1 MPIKKLSAETAAS
14 HVTQSMQPVQDF
26 NGAANAKQSAQEPA
40 KTPLPGPLERA
51 LGINQPRSVP
61 K

>member
-1 MPIKKLSAETAAS
+1 MAKTLSAETAAS
-14 HVTQSMQPVQDF
+14 HVIESMKPVLEIDS
-26 NGAANAKQSAQEPA
+26 AANAKSSAQPPT
-40 KTPLPGPLERA
+40 KTPLPAPLERA

>member
-1 MPIKKLSAETAAS
+1 MPKTLTAETAAK
-14 HVTQSMQPVQDF
+14 HVTESMKPVQDF
-26 NGAANAKQSAQEPA
+26 NGAANAKPSAQEPA